1 MPGVGPP
8 SFVGFADMDKSL
20 IQTAP
25 YFFRDDRNPAYLAN
39 MFAGQSIFLLCGGP
53 SLASTDWARL
63 RDAQV
68 MSCAV
73 NNAAVLYRPDI
84 WVSVD
89 SAGTPRPA
97 TSFRRT

>member
-1 MPGVGPP
+1 MANAFLRGLRLILRYNGEWRDCVSGSQTILLGVGPP

-53 SLASTDWARL
+53 VWPARIG
-63 RDAQV
+63 RG
-68 MSCAV
+68 C
-73 NNAAVLYRPDI
+73 
-84 WVSVD
+84 
-89 SAGTPRPA
+89 GTP
-97 TSFRRT
+97 S

>member
-8 SFVGFADMDKSL
+8 SYVGFADMDKSL

-53 SLASTDWARL
+53 SLASTDSARL

-73 NNAAVLYRPDI
+73 NNAAVLYCYGPNCDRTFGRIIAVGI
-84 WVSVD
+84 W
-89 SAGTPRPA
+89 G
-97 TSFRRT
+97 